1 MFQYR
6 EVLVFVI
13 IFLYIKFQWLLICF
27 YYKGIDVVI
36 FVFDRSDEERMDELY
51 YDILFFV
58 NLLYEFDQVVY
69 FILVNK
75 FDFNDVMLMEDIME
89 KLRLN

>member
-1 MFQYR
+1 
-6 EVLVFVI
+6 
-13 IFLYIKFQWLLICF
+13 
-27 YYKGIDVVI
+27 
-36 FVFDRSDEERMDELY
+36 MDELY

-75 FDFNDVMLMEDIME
+75 FDFDDVMLMEDIIE

>member
-1 MFQYR
+1 
-6 EVLVFVI
+6 
-13 IFLYIKFQWLLICF
+13 
-27 YYKGIDVVI
+27 
-36 FVFDRSDEERMDELY
+36 MDELY

-75 FDFNDVMLMEDIME
+75 FDFIDVMLMEDIME

>member
-1 MFQYR
+1 
-6 EVLVFVI
+6 
-13 IFLYIKFQWLLICF
+13 
-27 YYKGIDVVI
+27 
-36 FVFDRSDEERMDELY
+36 MDELY

-75 FDFNDVMLMEDIME
+75 FDFYDVMLMEDIME